1 MTEHRNPLMD
11 RPRSTGSLPAFVT
24 VEGQQVPTD
33 IYEYCGWLNARER
46 RRGMWAV
53 IQAGDRKTVE
63 WRAELASQ
71 DWIRERDLTPR
82 IARAA

>member
-11 RPRSTGSLPAFVT
+11 RPRSTGALSAFVT
-24 VEGQQVPTD
+24 VEGEQVPTNIHD
-33 IYEYCGWLNARER
+33 YCGWLNARER

-63 WRAELASQ
+63 WRAEIASQ
-71 DWIRERDLTPR
+71 DWIRERNLSPN